1 VENIEE
7 ELGRDGYRPDTLVG
21 ILRGGMI
28 VADLL
33 SDLLNIREVY
43 VVGCKS
49 YAGLSAGEVR
59 LYHDLLLKDLGGRDV
74 LLVDDVADT
83 GSTLE
88 TAVEKILK
96 PRNPRTVRTATLL
109 IKPWSKSKPDYTAAS
124 TDAWVV
130 FPWERMETVRAVGR
144 MWAETLGFDRAAA
157 ELAEVSRLRPERVS
171 RTLKELI

>member
-1 VENIEE
+1 METRTVGGRKFLILSWADIEKLVENIEE

-59 LYHDLLLKDLGGRDV
+59 LYHDLLLKDLGGRMSCS
-74 LLVDDVADT
+74 
-83 GSTLE
+83 STTWPTQAQHLRQRS
-88 TAVEKILK
+88 I
-96 PRNPRTVRTATLL
+96 RYSNHATHTQSAQQ
-109 IKPWSKSKPDYTAAS
+109 PSS
-124 TDAWVV
+124 
-130 FPWERMETVRAVGR
+130 
-144 MWAETLGFDRAAA
+144 
-157 ELAEVSRLRPERVS
+157 
-171 RTLKELI
+171 

>member
-1 VENIEE
+1 METRTVGGRKFLILSWADIEKLVENIEE

-59 LYHDLLLKDLGGRDV
+59 LYHDLLLQDLGGRDV

-96 PRNPRTVRTATLL
+96 PRNPTHS
-109 IKPWSKSKPDYTAAS
+109 PHSNP
-124 TDAWVV
+124 
-130 FPWERMETVRAVGR
+130 PH
-144 MWAETLGFDRAAA
+144 ETLEQIQA
-157 ELAEVSRLRPERVS
+157 RLHGRVNRCMGS
-171 RTLKELI
+171 LPVGENGNRQGCWEDVG